1 MMRSLSPRSL
11 LRLLS
16 CALVGALLPSALVA
30 QTAPPPRDQ
39 QIAGAVTPLPESMR
53 AGAAVMGYDASFKL
67 TSIRQG
73 TNGMICLAD
82 DPRQP
87 AFHSACYHEAMEP
100 FMARGRELRA
110 NGVKGDQV
118 DTVRFAEVKAG
129 KLKMPSQPATMY
141 QIFGPP
147 TAFNPTTGAVTDA
160 QSLFVVYTPF
170 ATEKS
175 TGLLATPRKV
185 GPWLMFPGTP
195 KAHIMLSEKM

>member
-1 MMRSLSPRSL
+1 MKRSLFPCPL
-11 LRLLS
+11 LRALS
-16 CALVGALLPSALVA
+16 SALVVAMLPSALVA

-53 AGAAVMGYDASFKL
+53 AGATVLGYDASFKL
-67 TSIRQG
+67 TGIRQG

-87 AFHSACYHEAMEP
+87 AFHPACYHESLEP
-100 FMARGRELRA
+100 FMARGRALRA
-110 NGVKGDQV
+110 SGVKDDQV

-129 KLKMPSQPATMY
+129 KLKMPTQPASLY
-141 QIFGPP
+141 QIFGSP

-160 QSLFVVYTPF
+160 QALFVVYTPF

-175 TGLLATPRKV
+175 TGLSATPRKV
-185 GPWLMFPGTP
+185 GPWLMYPGTP
-195 KAHIMLSEKM
+195 KAHIMISEKM

>member
-1 MMRSLSPRSL
+1 MKHTKVPVMRV
-11 LRLLS
+11 LS
-16 CALVGALLPSALVA
+16 CAVVGAALMATAAGA

-67 TSIRQG
+67 TTIRPG

-87 AFHSACYHEAMEP
+87 DFHPACYHESMEP

-110 NGVKGDQV
+110 SGVKGDQV

-129 KLKMPSQPATMY
+129 KLKMPTQPASLY
-141 QIFGPP
+141 QIFGGPNS
-147 TAFNPTTGAVTDA
+147 FNPATGAVTDA
-160 QSLFVVYTPF
+160 QALFVVYTPF

-175 TGLLATPRKV
+175 TGLSAQPRKV

-195 KAHIMLSEKM
+195 KAHIMMAEKM